1 MSSESHSFSPPT
13 NSFSANDFSANA
25 EGQPLSEADN
35 RSAWLIFGAL
45 VLLLTAAYWNMLT
58 FTSSFWGS
66 DLYSH
71 GWIVPVFA
79 AVLIWMRSG
88 QPVKFSSKDM
98 PFSLSVLVF
107 CVSLIVPTGLGVFEM
122 TGWMALLV
130 VLALVSLYI
139 FHLRRM
145 RLTEVASGERWIG
158 LAIILAALLIRLG
171 ASYYDMNPID
181 RVSYV
186 IALIGV
192 CQLVGGFSMLR
203 WVGPPLGFLVFMF
216 PLPSA
221 VEGPIL
227 LTLQKGA
234 AIASEWTLQLLGV
247 PALRD
252 GNRIMIDQ
260 LPLEVAD
267 ACSGLRMGTIFG
279 AMAVAMAMIIDRP
292 WWDRLTILLSAVPIA
307 LLTNVIRIT
316 ATALLYMAFP
326 ESEAVKHFVHDWAG
340 FAMMP
345 VALAFLWLELQ
356 LLSRITVP
364 VDTDDYAS
372 FDVAHS

>member
-1 MSSESHSFSPPT
+1 MSSEIHPFSP
-13 NSFSANDFSANA
+13 SASSA

-35 RSAWLIFGAL
+35 QSAWLIFGAF
-45 VLLLTAAYWNMLT
+45 VLFLTAAYWNMLT
-58 FTSSFWGS
+58 FTSSFWDN

-79 AVLIWMRSG
+79 AVLFWMRSG
-88 QPVKFSSKDM
+88 LQLDFSSKEVKIASGAM
-98 PFSLSVLVF
+98 SVCAGSSVLSSIGF
-107 CVSLIVPTGLGVFEM
+107 FEM
-122 TGWMALLV
+122 PSWLALLV
-130 VLALVSLYI
+130 VLVLVGLFI
-139 FHLRRM
+139 FLVRQV
-145 RLTEVASGERWIG
+145 RLTEVTFGERWIG
-158 LAIILAALLIRLG
+158 LAIILGALLIRLV
-171 ASYYDMNPID
+171 ASYYDANPFD
-181 RVSYV
+181 RLSYV
-186 IALIGV
+186 VALLGV

-203 WVGPPLGFLVFMF
+203 WAGPPLGFLVFMF
-216 PLPSA
+216 PLPSV
-221 VEGPIL
+221 VEGPVL
-227 LTLQKGA
+227 LNLQKGA

-260 LPLEVAD
+260 LPLDVAD

-292 WWDRLTILLSAVPIA
+292 WWDRLTVLLIPIA

-316 ATALLYMAFP
+316 ATALLFMAFP
-326 ESEAVKHFVHDWAG
+326 DSEMVHRTVHDWAG

-345 VALAFLWLELQ
+345 LALGFLWLELQ

-364 VDTDDYAS
+364 MDADDYAS
-372 FDVAHS
+372 FGTAHG

>member
-1 MSSESHSFSPPT
+1 MSSESHAFSL
-13 NSFSANDFSANA
+13 SAGA
-25 EGQPLSEADN
+25 ENPPLSEADN
-35 RSAWLIFGAL
+35 RSAWLAFGTFVL
-45 VLLLTAAYWNMLT
+45 VLTAAYWNMLT

-79 AVLIWMRSG
+79 AVLLWMRSG
-88 QPVKFSSKDM
+88 LQVKFSSKELQV
-98 PFSLSVLVF
+98 SLAVLAA
-107 CVSLIVPTGLGVFEM
+107 CASLIVLAGMGVFKM

-130 VLALVSLYI
+130 VMALVGLYI
-139 FHLRRM
+139 FHLRRI
-145 RLTEVASGERWIG
+145 RLAEVTSGERWIG
-158 LAIILAALLIRLG
+158 LAIILAALLVRLY
-171 ASYYDMNPID
+171 ASYYDMNPVD
-181 RVSYV
+181 RISYIV
-186 IALIGV
+186 ALIGV

-203 WVGPPLGFLVFMF
+203 WAGPPLGFLVFMF

-221 VEGPIL
+221 IEGPIL

-292 WWDRLTILLSAVPIA
+292 WWDRFTILLSAVPIA

-316 ATALLYMAFP
+316 ITALLYMAFP
-326 ESEAVKHFVHDWAG
+326 ESEGVKHFVHDWAG

-345 VALAFLWLELQ
+345 IALGFLWLELQ
-356 LLSRITVP
+356 LLSKITVP
-364 VDTDDYAS
+364 VDTDDYAA

>member
-1 MSSESHSFSPPT
+1 MLF
-13 NSFSANDFSANA
+13 
-25 EGQPLSEADN
+25 
-35 RSAWLIFGAL
+35 
-45 VLLLTAAYWNMLT
+45 LTAAYWNMLT
-58 FTSSFWGS
+58 FTSSFWDN

-79 AVLIWMRSG
+79 AVLLWMRSG
-88 QPVKFSSKDM
+88 LQMKFSSKE
-98 PFSLSVLVF
+98 LR
-107 CVSLIVPTGLGVFEM
+107 VSLTVFAACTILIVLAGMDVFKM
-122 TGWMALLV
+122 AGWMALLV
-130 VLALVSLYI
+130 VMALMSLYI
-139 FHLRRM
+139 FHLRRTK
-145 RLTEVASGERWIG
+145 LTQVTSGERWIG
-158 LAIILAALLIRLG
+158 LATILVALLVRLY
-171 ASYYDMNPID
+171 ASYYDMNPFD

-186 IALIGV
+186 VALLGV

-203 WVGPPLGFLVFMF
+203 WAGPPLGFLVFMF
-216 PLPSA
+216 PLPYLI
-221 VEGPIL
+221 EGPIL

-292 WWDRLTILLSAVPIA
+292 WWDRLTVLLSAIPIA

-326 ESEAVKHFVHDWAG
+326 ESESVKHFVHDWAG

-345 VALAFLWLELQ
+345 IALGFLWLELQ
-356 LLSRITVP
+356 LLSKITVP
-364 VDTDDYAS
+364 VDTDDYAA